1 MVNDAEGY
9 HAEKVWGCDLYD
21 NIWVL
26 GSKKNENGDT
36 VKKTFC
42 LGSDYDMVGGGDSNG
57 ARNWRSPKI
66 PDDIWMEQIQSSGMY
81 ALGIDNNGD
90 LWEWGGHRQSNDGE
104 EKFFTAPYDTG
115 NSSCYRITWFND
127 KNRKVI
133 KIRTGK
139 AWGLILAYNPET
151 KFHELYGLGGS
162 DNNRMGEESEVKR
175 IYGDNFKLIQTF
187 SNIQKDIVDFAG
199 SMQACFVITQ
209 TKLTLP
215 DSIVKD
221 EPDNRDLI
229 HFYKE

>member
-1 MVNDAEGY
+1 MVNQAEGY

-26 GSKKNENGDT
+26 GSKKEEGKT

-66 PDDIWMEQIQSSGMY
+66 PDGIWMEQIQSSGMY

-90 LWEWGGHRQSNDGE
+90 LWEWGGHRQSNEGD
-104 EKFFTAPYDTG
+104 EKFFTNPYDTG

-127 KNRKVI
+127 KNRKVV

-151 KFHELYGLGGS
+151 KFHELYGLGGG
-162 DNNRMGEESEVKR
+162 DNNRMGEESEVKK

-221 EPDNRDLI
+221 EPDNRELI